1 MLFSSSCG
9 SRSALALGTY
19 PPLHPL
25 MSSTLFTTD
34 GGDVILR
41 AGQEPGSKHD
51 FCVHKFILSLASSVF
66 KDMFT
71 FPQPHNQNHNDQSE
85 LPVVN
90 VPDPPEVLDVI
101 LRFIY
106 PGVEPPKFTDVRLVS
121 TLLSAADKYHIASMS
136 PSLRESLKSFVQA
149 EPFRVYIIA
158 CQFGFLDEAM
168 TAAKISTSSSYV
180 GWEYE
185 EEIRHISST
194 DLFRFVHFVRSREDA
209 GRKRI
214 QEHVEWWPTSLY
226 RPCDSSPY
234 RDFGG
239 YGGYGFPDDQDDNNG
254 EHQDDSSVEHQA
266 DAKGFYLRLAK
277 AVEDAF
283 VRHPYV
289 EFKGLLTVLHCIQD
303 PPPCCQRSMD
313 PANFESSVIDDYK
326 CPLQP
331 ILIRNSLRQVAR
343 KLDDLNR
350 TMLKRFFEK
359 GVGSG

>member
-1 MLFSSSCG
+1 
-9 SRSALALGTY
+9 
-19 PPLHPL
+19 
-25 MSSTLFTTD
+25 MSPTLFTTD
-34 GGDVILR
+34 SGDVILH

-51 FCVHKFILSLASSVF
+51 FRVHKFILSLASSVL

-71 FPQPHNQNHNDQSE
+71 FPQPHNQNRNDQSE

-121 TLLSAADKYHIASMS
+121 TLLSTADKYHIASMS
-136 PSLRESLKSFVQA
+136 SSLRESLKSFMRA

-158 CQFGFLDEAM
+158 CQFGFLEEAM
-168 TAAKISTSSSYV
+168 AAAKISTSSSYI

-185 EEIRHISST
+185 EGIRHISST

-209 GRKRI
+209 GRERI
-214 QEHVEWWPTSLY
+214 RELVEWWPTSLY
-226 RPCDSSPY
+226 RPCDSSNLY
-234 RDFGG
+234 RGYGG
-239 YGGYGFPDDQDDNNG
+239 YGGYGYQDDQADSSG
-254 EHQDDSSVEHQA
+254 EHQADSSGKHDA

-283 VRHPYV
+283 VRHPDV
-289 EFKGLLTVLHCIQD
+289 EFKGLLTVLHSIQD
-303 PPPCCQRSMD
+303 PPPCCQPPMD
-313 PANFESSVIDDYK
+313 PAYFELSVADDYP

-331 ILIRNSLRQVAR
+331 ILIRNSLRKVAR

-350 TMLKRFFEK
+350 AMLKRFFEK